1 MLMTERMGR
10 GEILNELKAVL
21 EKARTLL
28 VKSEQ
33 MGGEER
39 SAVDITSVLLGF
51 MNQKVIGDA

>member
-1 MLMTERMGR
+1 MLMTVRMGR